1 MLKFTMNSKE
11 LKKMI
16 DKGVAAIN
24 KKLKTPALTRL
35 YFQVDANGIVKILG
49 TDYDHYAEI
58 RNDSAW
64 DTSPG
69 VLGIDVDDLNIIT
82 KMNGNITLEDI
93 STEKENKISVKV
105 GNKCITIP
113 RYENVDIFLPS
124 IDETEKCILSV
135 KESWL
140 LDTIVS
146 LFTHT
151 SDNESNKMM
160 QVFNFNTGNKRVEVL
175 DGHRIGMRSLNN
187 REIEKENESMLLH
200 RKCMPVFKKLLDKKS
215 DNRIKMYQD
224 KKYIRIEGDNFTY
237 IIKRINGQYFKVEQM
252 LLKDYEYSF
261 NVVKEDILN
270 VMKYDCDLLKSD
282 EVKKPVVL
290 HSEEGILYT
299 YLRTARYEAFD
310 VVDTI
315 SNCMKDDFYIGFDP
329 NYLAE
334 AFSIVDS
341 ENPLCQG
348 VNNKGPLM
356 IYGEEYSFLVL
367 PVNIKDLNIEENM
380 NACITRNK
388 AA

>member
-299 YLRTARYEAFD
+299 YLRTSRYEVFD
-310 VVDTI
+310 VLNTK
-315 SNCMKDDFYIGFDP
+315 NNHMKDDFYIGFDP

-367 PVNIKDLNIEENM
+367 PVNIKGLNIEESM